1 MKPKINVRE
10 YANFAHYELDPHR
23 HDVDL
28 ICIVGK
34 PNGYVCAD
42 FITDCRRWKTAFR
55 RFFNVLGSD
64 PRFEGWDSTVYE
76 AMLNGV
82 WKDKEMV
89 DDKYTGGWFWEVE
102 DLDGRFYICLNV
114 PGEVNV

>member
-1 MKPKINVRE
+1 MSALTSSPT
-10 YANFAHYELDPHR
+10 A
-23 HDVDL
+23 
-28 ICIVGK
+28 
-34 PNGYVCAD
+34 
-42 FITDCRRWKTAFR
+42 RRWKTAFR

>member
-1 MKPKINVRE
+1 MKVKE
-10 YANFAHYELDPHR
+10 YVNFDHYERDPHR
-23 HDVDL
+23 QDVDL
-28 ICIVGK
+28 ICIVGN

-42 FITDCRRWKTAFR
+42 FITDCRRWQTAFR

-76 AMLNGV
+76 SMINGV

-89 DDKYTGGWFWEVE
+89 DDKYTGGWFWEVD

>member
-1 MKPKINVRE
+1 MKVKE
-10 YANFAHYELDPHR
+10 YVDFDHYERDPHR
-23 HDVDL
+23 QDVDL
-28 ICIVGK
+28 ICIVGN

-42 FITDCRRWKTAFR
+42 LITDCRRWQTAFR

-89 DDKYTGGWFWEVE
+89 DDKYTGGWFWEVD

>member
-1 MKPKINVRE
+1 MI
-10 YANFAHYELDPHR
+10 L
-23 HDVDL
+23 L
-28 ICIVGK
+28 IL
-34 PNGYVCAD
+34 
-42 FITDCRRWKTAFR
+42 KTTRTGRTLISSASSASR
-55 RFFNVLGSD
+55 TAMSAPTSSPTAAAGR
-64 PRFEGWDSTVYE
+64 PRSAASSTSSAATPDSTVYE

>member
-1 MKPKINVRE
+1 MKVKE
-10 YANFAHYELDPHR
+10 YVDFDHYERDPHR
-23 HDVDL
+23 QDVDL

-42 FITDCRRWKTAFR
+42 FITDCRRWQTAFR

-89 DDKYTGGWFWEVE
+89 DDKYTVD

>member
-1 MKPKINVRE
+1 MI
-10 YANFAHYELDPHR
+10 L
-23 HDVDL
+23 L
-28 ICIVGK
+28 IL
-34 PNGYVCAD
+34 
-42 FITDCRRWKTAFR
+42 KTTRTGRTLISSASSASR
-55 RFFNVLGSD
+55 TAMSALTSSPTAAAGRLRSAGSSTSSAATLGL
-64 PRFEGWDSTVYE
+64 RAGDSTVYE

>member
-1 MKPKINVRE
+1 MKVKE
-10 YANFAHYELDPHR
+10 YVNFDHYERDPHR
-23 HDVDL
+23 QDVDL

-34 PNGYVCAD
+34 PNGYVCVD
-42 FITDCRRWKTAFR
+42 FITDCRRWQTAFR

-76 AMLNGV
+76 SMINGV

-89 DDKYTGGWFWEVE
+89 DDKYTGGWFWEVD

-114 PGEVNV
+114 PVEVNV

>member
-1 MKPKINVRE
+1 MKVKE
-10 YANFAHYELDPHR
+10 YVDFAHFENDPHR
-23 HDVDL
+23 QDVDL

-82 WKDKEMV
+82 WKDKENSRQLCLFQH
-89 DDKYTGGWFWEVE
+89 YHPI
-102 DLDGRFYICLNV
+102 LRFSYLPLLPFHFLLYASAIL
-114 PGEVNV
+114 

>member
-1 MKPKINVRE
+1 MKVKE
-10 YANFAHYELDPHR
+10 YVDFAHFENDPHR
-23 HDVDL
+23 QDVDL

-42 FITDCRRWKTAFR
+42 FITDCRRWQTAFR

-64 PRFEGWDSTVYE
+64 PRFEGWDSTVYD

-82 WKDKEMV
+82 WKDKEIV
-89 DDKYTGGWFWEVE
+89 DDKYTGGWFWEVD